1 MQLDESGNPILDKNG
16 NPIPVVNVEKS
27 LPDID
32 PAKLKNALK
41 KYRLSKTAST
51 NFSIKQDFKD
61 EVTRSYLKFIVKYV
75 RGEDKR
81 DILSRDALGTVDD
94 NLYYIYKNLRLEG
107 QAYAMVVEDFW
118 RLCFDAHVNL

>member
-16 NPIPVVNVEKS
+16 NPIPVVNVENS

-32 PAKLKNALK
+32 PTKLKNALK
-41 KYRLSKTAST
+41 KYRLSKTASA

-75 RGEDKR
+75 HGGDKR
-81 DILSRDALGTVDD
+81 DTLFGDALGTVDD
-94 NLYYIYKNLRLEG
+94 NLYYIHKNLRLEG